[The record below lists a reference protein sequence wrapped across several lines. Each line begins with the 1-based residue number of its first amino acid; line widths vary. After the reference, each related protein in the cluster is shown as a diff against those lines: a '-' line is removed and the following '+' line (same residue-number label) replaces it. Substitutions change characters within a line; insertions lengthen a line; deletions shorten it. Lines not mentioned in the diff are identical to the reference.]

1 MWTSG
6 AEQIE
11 ISTRPQPLLNTVY
24 RDESAVCTKYIITLK
39 NWICMQFYWGSST
52 YYFFSGEQTL
62 SFYSKSEELLLLL
75 LHVLL
80 SGQADCR
87 SRAESL
93 ISREENITKS
103 WRADKDTCR
112 RWHFIP
118 VICLH
123 QSFSRTCD
131 ERCQNV
137 ASFCDYLK
145 YLSILFCRTCKADF
159 TSDRVDFENMQPAGL

>member
-1 MWTSG
+1 MRAPSALNISSRWK
-6 AEQIE
+6 IE
-11 ISTRPQPLLNTVY
+11 FACNFTEAHQLT
-24 RDESAVCTKYIITLK
+24 T
-39 NWICMQFYWGSST
+39 
-52 YYFFSGEQTL
+52 FFLASRRFHFTP
-62 SFYSKSEELLLLL
+62 SRRSCCCCCRCRCR

-118 VICLH
+118 VICLR

-131 ERCQNV
+131 ERRQNV

-145 YLSILFCRTCKADF
+145 YLSVLFCRTCKADF

>member
-75 LHVLL
+75 PPPLPLACVALGAGWL
-80 SGQADCR
+80 SFSCW
-87 SRAESL
+87 ESDL
-93 ISREENITKS
+93 S
-103 WRADKDTCR
+103 WREHNKKLASRQRHVSTLAFHPSYLFASIIQSVVWWKMPKRC
-112 RWHFIP
+112 
-118 VICLH
+118 VILRL
-123 QSFSRTCD
+123 SKIF
-131 ERCQNV
+131 V
-137 ASFCDYLK
+137 Y
-145 YLSILFCRTCKADF
+145 SILQ
-159 TSDRVDFENMQPAGL
+159 NM

>member
-1 MWTSG
+1 MRAPSALNISSRWK
-6 AEQIE
+6 IE
-11 ISTRPQPLLNTVY
+11 FACNFTEAHQLT
-24 RDESAVCTKYIITLK
+24 T
-39 NWICMQFYWGSST
+39 
-52 YYFFSGEQTL
+52 FFLL

-118 VICLH
+118 VICLR
-123 QSFSRTCD
+123 QSFSGTCD
-131 ERCQNV
+131 ERRQNV

-145 YLSILFCRTCKADF
+145 YLSVLFCRTCKADF